1 MISRLL
7 RPSAILRSTYSR
19 VTLSVRIRV
28 NAMVLIARFSRRSP
42 PRLSRCLTVFPED
55 AGIGQVPAIIAKAAA
70 ERMRPGCDQT
80 VITIAAVTAPTPCMA
95 SSSGTCWVVSLVSWT
110 HSV

>member
-7 RPSAILRSTYSR
+7 RPSAILRWTYSR
-19 VTLSVRIRV
+19 VALSVRIRV

-55 AGIGQVPAIIAKAAA
+55 AGIGQVPAIIAKG
-70 ERMRPGCDQT
+70 MRPGCDQT
-80 VITIAAVTAPTPCMA
+80 AIMIAAVTAPTP
-95 SSSGTCWVVSLVSWT
+95 
-110 HSV
+110 